1 MDTLVLILASI
12 FLVSLVSL
20 IGILILLLEKILSGA
35 LTVLVGLATG
45 GLLGGAFLHLLPE
58 ALSQNSSADI
68 FICVIMGI
76 LLFFSL
82 EKFLCWHHC
91 HRERC
96 DVHTF
101 TYMSL
106 VGDAVHNFI
115 DGMIIAV
122 SYGSGI
128 SLGVASTIAI
138 VFHEIPQEIG
148 DFGVL
153 IYGGTKRLRALF
165 YNFLSALTAIA
176 GGLVSYSLSFSVE
189 NFAAFLVPF
198 AAGGFI
204 YIATS
209 DLIPELHKERRLTYS
224 SVQMLL
230 TLIGVLLMWLLKSM
244 FG

>member
-1 MDTLVLILASI
+1 MFMDTLVLILTSI
-12 FLVSLVSL
+12 SLVSLVSL
-20 IGILILLLEKILSGA
+20 IGVLILFLEKILSGVLTA
-35 LTVLVGLATG
+35 LLGLATG
-45 GLLGGAFLHLLPE
+45 GLLGGAFIHLLPD
-58 ALSQNSSADI
+58 ALSQNPSTDI
-68 FICVIMGI
+68 FIYVIVGI
-76 LLFFSL
+76 LAFFSL

-91 HRERC
+91 HKEKC

-122 SYGSGI
+122 SYGSSI
-128 SLGVASTIAI
+128 SLGIASTVAI
-138 VFHEIPQEIG
+138 IFHEIPQEMG

-153 IYGGTKRLRALF
+153 IYGGMKRTRALS

-176 GGLVSYSLSFSVE
+176 GGLVSYALSFSVE
-189 NFAAFLVPF
+189 TLATFLVPF

-209 DLIPELHKERRLTYS
+209 DLIPEQHKERRITYS
-224 SVQMLL
+224 LVQITL
-230 TLIGVLLMWLLKSM
+230 TIIGILVMWSLK
-244 FG
+244 